1 MADLI
6 QQELQ
11 RIGNQIVAEMR
22 NTLARNGSNASGT
35 LSDSI
40 QATALPPQDNVYT
53 LDIAMEDYG
62 PIVDGGRGQSRSG
75 GKKQTWRRN
84 IESWIRLKGISL
96 KPGVTLEQAAF
107 LITRKINEKGYRAK
121 PFIQPSVDS
130 VLNKN
135 QQPLTDVV
143 SRVLVNKI
151 DQILK

>member
-1 MADLI
+1 MADLL

-11 RIGNQIVAEMR
+11 RIGDQIVAEMR
-22 NTLARNGSNASGT
+22 NTLARNKSNASGT

-62 PIVDGGRGQSRSG
+62 PIVDGGRGQSRTG
-75 GKKQTWRRN
+75 GKKQTWRRS
-84 IESWIRLKGISL
+84 IESWINRKGISL

-107 LITRKINEKGYRAK
+107 LITRKINEKGYKAK
-121 PFIQPSVDS
+121 PFIQPSINS